1 MADCAAPADPI
12 GVAVFRFDNE
22 YLSGSARPSGR
33 GRRRAHT
40 LDIVDG
46 QNSQPTQN
54 EQIDLFITKDLPA
67 IAVNQVDRE
76 LANVTLDKAKA
87 ADIPVVFFNKE
98 PLPEVLATWDKAY
111 YVGAK
116 AEESGIMQG
125 QLVIDYWNGA
135 SGGRQERRRHHPV
148 RDALGSR
155 RPPGRADPDGRVH
168 QGHQRR
174 RHRDR
179 GARRGDRRLEPAPGH
194 RADGRHLCPA
204 RDAIEFVLA
213 NNDNMAIGAVE
224 ALKANG
230 YFGDTG
236 KFMPVVGVDA
246 TEPALES
253 MRAGELYG
261 TVLND
266 AVNQAHGD
274 VQPGLR
280 ARRWRH
286 ADRRE
291 HGLRHRRPVRLGA
304 LRPGRTRRPLG
315 RARRSATRG
324 AAGVPGRGRASR
336 DDQPRRRQP
345 AAATAAP
352 TRPRRR
358 CWPCAA

>member
-1 MADCAAPADPI
+1 M
-12 GVAVFRFDNE
+12 FRFDNE
-22 YLSGSARPSGR
+22 YLSLIREAITAAAAAKGA
-33 GRRRAHT
+33 T

-54 EQIDLFITKDLPA
+54 EQIDLFISKNLPA

-76 LANVTLDKAKA
+76 LANVTLEKAKA

-98 PLPEVLATWDKAY
+98 PLPEVLQTL
-111 YVGAK
+111 G
-116 AEESGIMQG
+116 QG
-125 QLVIDYWNGA
+125 LLRRRQGRGVRHHAGPARHRLLERP
-135 SGGRQERRRHHPV
+135 SRGRQERRRDPPV

-155 RPPGRADPDGRVH
+155 RPPGRADPDESSPSRPSTTPVSRPRSS
-168 QGHQRR
+168 QREIGDWNR
-174 RHRDR
+174 AMAIEQM
-179 GARRGDRRLEPAPGH
+179 GAIYAQHG
-194 RADGRHLCPA
+194 
-204 RDAIEFVLA
+204 DAIEFVLA

-253 MRAGELYG
+253 MRAGELLG

-280 ARRWRH
+280 ARRGRH

-315 RARRSATRG
+315 SGHPAARDAT
-324 AAGVPGRGRASR
+324 ASR
-336 DDQPRRRQP
+336 
-345 AAATAAP
+345 AA
-352 TRPRRR
+352 R
-358 CWPCAA
+358 